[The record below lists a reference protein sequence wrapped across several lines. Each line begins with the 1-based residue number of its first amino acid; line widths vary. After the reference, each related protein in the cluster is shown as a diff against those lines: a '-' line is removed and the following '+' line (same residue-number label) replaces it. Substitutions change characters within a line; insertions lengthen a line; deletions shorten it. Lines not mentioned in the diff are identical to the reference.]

1 VASTI
6 YAGITAALL
15 IASYNLASRHFIY
28 PLDDTYINMAVAKN
42 FAAHGV
48 WGVTPFEFSS
58 SSSTPFFILVLSAV
72 YRLTGPSQYVPLG
85 LSWLFGFASIY
96 AGWQF
101 LEKNLDK
108 KSQTSAL
115 VAFVL
120 LPPLFVVGTLGM
132 EHSLHL
138 LLTLL
143 FVQQFDAD
151 GESIW
156 PVSGITILMVI
167 TRYEG
172 LFMASVAFLLLAYQ
186 RRWIRAMTIAVSA
199 ALPVGAYAL
208 FSISHHGYWLPNSIA
223 LKGAHAHL
231 RDAIINSLAGAHLS
245 LLLVTLTIITVL
257 LRRVRPKLA
266 RAGCLVAGAGC
277 LHLIL
282 ADVGWAW
289 RYEDYLIS
297 CGVLVV
303 ASAIPQLDGCSRLVK
318 ASLAI
323 FLGLAGGLLASRALQ
338 AGISLPKY
346 SRAIYLQQWQMA
358 NFLRACYPGAA
369 IAANDIGAITFRT
382 DVHLL
387 DLVGLANSDVFIA
400 KRAGTYST
408 QFIDDAAKK
417 RRIEIAVIYDSW
429 FSPHPRSA
437 LAGPPVPSSWI
448 RVRRWRV
455 PVGELLGDD
464 TVSFYALTPAEAA
477 QLGSR
482 LDAFASTAL
491 PKNVTV
497 TP

>member
-1 VASTI
+1 
-6 YAGITAALL
+6 
-15 IASYNLASRHFIY
+15 
-28 PLDDTYINMAVAKN
+28 
-42 FAAHGV
+42 
-48 WGVTPFEFSS
+48 
-58 SSSTPFFILVLSAV
+58 
-72 YRLTGPSQYVPLG
+72 
-85 LSWLFGFASIY
+85 
-96 AGWQF
+96 
-101 LEKNLDK
+101 
-108 KSQTSAL
+108 
-115 VAFVL
+115 
-120 LPPLFVVGTLGM
+120 
-132 EHSLHL
+132 
-138 LLTLL
+138 
-143 FVQQFDAD
+143 
-151 GESIW
+151 
-156 PVSGITILMVI
+156 
-167 TRYEG
+167 
-172 LFMASVAFLLLAYQ
+172 
-186 RRWIRAMTIAVSA
+186 
-199 ALPVGAYAL
+199 
-208 FSISHHGYWLPNSIA
+208 
-223 LKGAHAHL
+223 
-231 RDAIINSLAGAHLS
+231 
-245 LLLVTLTIITVL
+245 
-257 LRRVRPKLA
+257 
-266 RAGCLVAGAGC
+266 
-277 LHLIL
+277 
-282 ADVGWAW
+282 
-289 RYEDYLIS
+289 
-297 CGVLVV
+297 
-303 ASAIPQLDGCSRLVK
+303 
-318 ASLAI
+318 
-323 FLGLAGGLLASRALQ
+323 LLASRALQ

-482 LDAFASTAL
+482 LDAFASTVL